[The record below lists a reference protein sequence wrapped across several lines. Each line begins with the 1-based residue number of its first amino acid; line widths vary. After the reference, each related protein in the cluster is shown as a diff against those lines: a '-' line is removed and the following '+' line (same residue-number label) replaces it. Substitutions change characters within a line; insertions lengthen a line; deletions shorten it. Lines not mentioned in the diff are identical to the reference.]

1 MRSSQPRLLWG
12 ILCLAALLFVSAS
25 VQPAEKQAE
34 QDKEYYRLMRAFAE
48 SFEQIERNYVKEV
61 DRRKLME
68 AAVEGMLDELDPYS
82 NYIDPE
88 ELADFNQQVDQ
99 EFGGIGIQ
107 VTGPPAPGV
116 QRLTVISPLPGTPAY
131 KAGVQAGDVIM
142 EIEGKSTEGVTVEEA
157 VKLLKGKPGKP
168 VTIGVKHVGSDEIE
182 QITIERA
189 VIQVATVRGDQ
200 YKSNGEWDYMLD
212 DENKIGYIRVSHFSR
227 RTAEELREVLRDLQ
241 DRGLQGLIL
250 DLRFNPGGL
259 LTQAV
264 EVSDLF
270 IEQGTIV
277 STDGRNTS
285 KQEWTASRHGTFA
298 DFPMAVLVNRYSASA
313 SEIVSACLQ
322 DHDRAVI
329 VGHRTWGKGSVQKVI
344 KLEEGSSAL
353 KLTTASYHRPSGENI
368 HRFPDAKKS
377 DEWGVHPDEGF
388 QVEFSP
394 EEIQQYLRY
403 RRERDVLSQNGP
415 PESDFEDR
423 QLTAAL
429 EYINKR
435 LGVEAPAEAEGTPE
449 DPEAEKAQRPEAK
462 SSDDTSALRRRRPLQ
477 PAASA
482 ASL

>member
-1 MRSSQPRLLWG
+1 MRSSQPRVLWG

-25 VQPAEKQAE
+25 VQPAEKEAE
-34 QDKEYYRLMRAFAE
+34 RDTEYYRLMRAFAE

-61 DRRKLME
+61 DRRELME
-68 AAVEGMLDELDPYS
+68 AAVEGMLEELDPYS
-82 NYIDPE
+82 NYIDPQ
-88 ELADFNQQVDQ
+88 ELADFNQQVNQ
-99 EFGGIGIQ
+99 KFGGIGIQ

-116 QRLTVISPLPGTPAY
+116 ERLTVISPLPGTPAY
-131 KAGVQAGDVIM
+131 KAGVRAGDVIM
-142 EIEGKSTEGVTVEEA
+142 EIEGQSTKGYTVEDA

-182 QITIERA
+182 RITIERA
-189 VIQVATVRGDQ
+189 VIQVATVLGDR

-212 DENKIGYIRVSHFSR
+212 DENKIGYIRLSHFSR
-227 RTAEELREVLRDLQ
+227 RTADELRKVLGELQ

-259 LTQAV
+259 LTQAI

-277 STDGRNTS
+277 STDGRNTP
-285 KQEWTASRHGTFA
+285 KREWTASRQGTFS

-344 KLEEGSSAL
+344 KLEDGDSAL

-368 HRFPDAKKS
+368 HRFPDSKKS

-388 QVEFSP
+388 RIEFSP
-394 EEIQQYLRY
+394 EEIEQYLKY
-403 RRERDVLSQNGP
+403 RRKRDVLSRDGP
-415 PESDFEDR
+415 PPSDFEDR
-423 QLTAAL
+423 QLNAAL
-429 EYINKR
+429 EYIRER
-435 LGVEAPAEAEGTPE
+435 LGVETPAEAENTPQ
-449 DPEAEKAQRPEAK
+449 DPEAGKAQRSESKPN
-462 SSDDTSALRRRRPLQ
+462 DDTSALRRRQ
-477 PAASA
+477 PPQSAGKAAST
-482 ASL
+482 